1 MTADVATVKA
11 GVNRKR
17 RFHRIWVV
25 PIATFVVGLWMVY
38 AHWASQ
44 GPLIEVM
51 FTTGEGIE
59 AGQTKVKRKNV
70 EVGEVLGLR
79 LTDDA
84 QSVVLSIR
92 VHKEYADLLRQDA
105 QFWVVRPRIGPGG
118 VSGLSTLLSGAY
130 VEMSHGVAEESAREF
145 VGLER
150 PPVTPIGTPGLHVT
164 LSSDGSRPLV
174 EGQPVLFH
182 GTRVGR
188 IEYVHFNTSER
199 RTYYNAF
206 IAAPHDRLITT
217 NTRFW
222 FVNGVSF
229 DLSADGVRVEMA
241 SLETIVEGGVS
252 FDVPPGQ
259 PLGDRITERAF
270 FTIYPNKS
278 AISETQFEH
287 SLQYVLLFDDSIR
300 GLRPGAPVEYRGVKV
315 GEVLRTDIDY
325 PQVDDLLAP
334 NSRIPVLVEI
344 TPALLGYEDTA
355 GDLQMAEARI
365 DDLVENGLHGSLGNG
380 NLLTGRKLVELE
392 YVERRIAAR
401 QQFGDY
407 TVIPSVS
414 GRVGRLVES
423 VAATAETLSTLP
435 LDDMVTNASAALD
448 QMAVTLAELDDI
460 LDDDASHQMLATLN
474 ATLISF
480 QKLADDFSA
489 GSESYEELRR
499 SLQSLEI
506 TLKDLQ
512 PVLRQLRAKPNS
524 LVFGADGRD
533 DPEPRGANER

>member
-1 MTADVATVKA
+1 MNDTVATVKA
-11 GVNRKR
+11 GVSKNV
-17 RFHRIWVV
+17 RIHKIWLV
-25 PIATFVVGLWMVY
+25 PVAAFVIGLWMVY

-44 GPLIEVM
+44 GPMIEVT
-51 FTTGEGIE
+51 FSTAEGIE

-70 EVGEVLGLR
+70 EIGEVLGLR

-84 QSVVLSIR
+84 QSVALSIR
-92 VHKEYADLLRQDA
+92 VHKEYADLLREDA
-105 QFWVVRPRIGPGG
+105 KFWVVRPRIGPGG
-118 VSGLSTLLSGAY
+118 VSGLSTLLSGGY
-130 VEMSHGVAEESAREF
+130 VEMSRGIAEESAREF
-145 VGLER
+145 IGLES

-188 IEYVHFNTSER
+188 VEYVHFNTTER
-199 RTYYNAF
+199 RTYYNVF
-206 IAAPHDRLITT
+206 ITAPHDNLITT

-222 FVNGVSF
+222 FNNGVSF
-229 DLSADGVRVEMA
+229 DLSAEGFRVEMA
-241 SLETIVEGGVS
+241 SLETIIEGGVS

-259 PLGDRITERAF
+259 PLGERVTERAF
-270 FTIYPNKS
+270 FTIYPNRN
-278 AISETQFEH
+278 AISETQYEH
-287 SLQYVLLFDDSIR
+287 SLQYVLLFEESVR
-300 GLRPGAPVEYRGVKV
+300 GLRPGAPVEYRGVRV

-325 PQVDDLLAP
+325 PHVDDLLAP

-344 TPALLGYEDTA
+344 TPALLGYEDTL
-355 GDLQMAEARI
+355 GDLRIAENRI
-365 DDLVENGLHGSLGNG
+365 GDLLGNGLHGSLGTG

-392 YVERRIAAR
+392 YVEGTGAER
-401 QQFGDY
+401 QLFGDY

-414 GRVGRLVES
+414 GRLGRLFES
-423 VAATAETLSTLP
+423 VASTLDALGEMP
-435 LDDMVTNASAALD
+435 LDEMVTNASTALE
-448 QMAVTLAELDDI
+448 QMTATLAELDEI
-460 LDDDASHQMLATLN
+460 LDDESSREVFSRLN
-474 ATLISF
+474 ATLSSF

-489 GSESYEELRR
+489 GSATYEELQR

-524 LVFGADGRD
+524 LVFGADGNA
-533 DPEPRGANER
+533 DPEPKGVNE